1 VAGAVKILAQRRSR
15 TAQRLYSKKHQCF
28 PAESEDTMANEQVNY
43 KAVLADLEAKKA
55 QIESAIAAI
64 KMIAAQGGNLSGS
77 AVPATVEP
85 GVFLKMSIP
94 DAAKKLLEIRRQKQ
108 STQAVI
114 DALEAGGLP
123 KSKYTTVW
131 GILSRRAKKVGDLIN
146 MQGDWALAE
155 WYPNYRKPESAKK
168 EHKKIA
174 APKAAKKEAK
184 AKEAKPKVA
193 NAKATAPIQVGPSTL
208 AASA

>member
-1 VAGAVKILAQRRSR
+1 
-15 TAQRLYSKKHQCF
+15 
-28 PAESEDTMANEQVNY
+28 MANEQVNY

-64 KMIAAQGGNLSGS
+64 KMIAAQGGSLSGS
-77 AVPATVEP
+77 AVAGTVEP

-155 WYPNYRKPESAKK
+155 WYPNYRKPEPAKK
-168 EHKKIA
+168 ERKKAA
-174 APKAAKKEAK
+174 APKAVKKEAK
-184 AKEAKPKVA
+184 AKAA
-193 NAKATAPIQVGPSTL
+193 NAKASAPIQVGPSAL

>member
-1 VAGAVKILAQRRSR
+1 V
-15 TAQRLYSKKHQCF
+15 
-28 PAESEDTMANEQVNY
+28 ESEDEMANEPINY

-55 QIESAIAAI
+55 QIESAISAI
-64 KMIAAQGGNLSGS
+64 KMIAAQAGNTGPGPGSGVGPS
-77 AVPATVEP
+77 A
-85 GVFLKMSIP
+85 FLKMSIP
-94 DAAKKLLEIRRQKQ
+94 DATKTLLETTKQKH

-114 DALEAGGLP
+114 DALVAGGLP

-155 WYPNYRKPESAKK
+155 WYPNYRKGKTTKEEDIELPDKK
-168 EHKKIA
+168 GVIKK
-174 APKAAKKEAK
+174 AK
-184 AKEAKPKVA
+184 AKRGRPPKSKEAPA
-193 NAKATAPIQVGPSTL
+193 ATSPSAV